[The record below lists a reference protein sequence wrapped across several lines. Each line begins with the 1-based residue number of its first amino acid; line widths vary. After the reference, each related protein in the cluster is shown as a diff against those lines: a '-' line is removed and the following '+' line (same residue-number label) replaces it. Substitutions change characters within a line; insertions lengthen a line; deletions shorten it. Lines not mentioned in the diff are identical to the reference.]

1 MDPTYSR
8 SRSVVLIAIGEGGVV
23 QKVYSCVGKLWV
35 NSVSV
40 PAVAEHRTV
49 PDASRSSACG
59 NITPHWAVFFMC
71 TLNVTVDCGGITP
84 LRLGEPV
91 NVSKQASVT
100 TPVGSAHQRM
110 ERVPG
115 EA

>member
-8 SRSVVLIAIGEGGVV
+8 SRSVVLIAIGKGGVV

-40 PAVAEHRTV
+40 PSFAKYSTV
-49 PDASRSSACG
+49 PDQLQLGVREY
-59 NITPHWAVFFMC
+59 H
-71 TLNVTVDCGGITP
+71 TP
-84 LRLGEPV
+84 LGGLLHVHAERDVDRTGIMPPPSVGEPV

-100 TPVGSAHQRM
+100 TPVRSAHQRM
-110 ERVPG
+110 ERVRG